1 MQKIGVLDCNN
12 FFVSC
17 ERLFRPDLKNKP
29 VVVLSSN
36 DGCVVARSQEIKD
49 KGIPMG
55 VPYFQIKDTLKDIGA
70 TTFSSNFA
78 LYRDI
83 SQRVFDVVKFE
94 LGSIEQYSIDE
105 CFFTVPNDSTDIIKN
120 LKRQVERQVGI
131 PISIGIAY
139 SKTQA
144 KYIIRHAKK
153 TNGITILN
161 DEEWSKQINEIRLS
175 EIWGVGVNR
184 SRKFAAHGLFM
195 VADLYSK
202 PPSTIKNIF
211 GVEGVRLQAELMGKS
226 VFKITSAQISQKSV
240 TSSRSFASTVSNLSV
255 LEDAVAFHVYQVTN
269 DLKNM
274 NLLTNSIRLTLSPG
288 RYSDFSLQ
296 GASAEITFNS
306 PISDIFTLNFEAK
319 KLLKSCYKP
328 CIPYKKVGIVLSNL
342 ISNEV
347 KQDSLFANN
356 NNSKLT
362 NELSKIFFAINT
374 KYKKSIIQLGR
385 VENKK
390 EAWMGRKQS
399 LSPAYTTKWTDLK
412 TVKA

>member
-49 KGIPMG
+49 KGIAMG
-55 VPYFQIKDTLKDIGA
+55 IPYFQIKDILKDIGA
-70 TTFSSNFA
+70 TTFSSNFS

-83 SQRVFDVVKFE
+83 SQRVFDVVKSEF
-94 LGSIEQYSIDE
+94 GSIEQYSIDE
-105 CFFTVPNDSTDIIKN
+105 CFFTVPSESMYLIDN
-120 LKRQVERQVGI
+120 LKRQVESQVGI
-131 PISIGIAY
+131 PISIGIAN

-153 TNGITILN
+153 TNGIAVLN
-161 DEEWSKQINEIRLS
+161 DEEWNKQIKEIKLS

-184 SRKFAAHGLFM
+184 SRKFAAHGL
-195 VADLYSK
+195 VTVNDLCSNSQ
-202 PPSTIKNIF
+202 STIKNIF
-211 GVEGVRLQAELMGKS
+211 GVEGVRLQAELIGKS
-226 VFKITSAQISQKSV
+226 VLKVEPTRISQKSV
-240 TSSRSFASTVSNLSV
+240 TSSRSFASTVSSLPV

-274 NLLTNSIRLTLSPG
+274 NLLASSIKLTLSPS

-296 GASAEITFNS
+296 GASAETIFNS
-306 PISDIFTLNFEAK
+306 PISDIFALNLEAK

-328 CIPYKKVGIVLSNL
+328 SVPYKKVVIVLNNL

-347 KQDSLFANN
+347 KQNSLFDNN
-356 NNSKLT
+356 CIET
-362 NELSKIFFAINT
+362 NELSKIFFAINA
-374 KYKKSIIQLGR
+374 KYKKPIIQLGR

-399 LSPAYTTKWTDLK
+399 LSPCYTTKWNDLK
-412 TVKA
+412 TVKT